1 MAKDKDYYILK
12 KSQIR
17 ETKSA
22 KSVLV
27 KSNQSIT
34 KSKAI
39 SQGQIVATFG
49 KEYIVEDSQSNDF
62 FECLI
67 SGTLKSTSR
76 NSSLAV
82 VGDFVSYSIKNEVG
96 KTGLPLGKLEAIEDR
111 KSKLSRKRV
120 GKTDV
125 EQVIA
130 ANLDCVLIFFAA
142 IDPDYNRRLI
152 DRFLVTAEQN
162 ELRPVIVLNKTDLV
176 DIDSIWS
183 DFDVYRNLG
192 ISVHFISTFENIG
205 IQELYESL
213 TNQTSIITGP
223 SGVGKST
230 FVNAILGHTAQMV
243 NEISER
249 TLKGQHTTSSSK
261 LFTMENG
268 GRIIDSPGL
277 REFGLWE
284 LDKSELSLYF
294 HDFDKARLNC
304 KFSSCTHTHEPNCG
318 VKAAYEA
325 EEIDYQRYESY
336 LNLYNTL

>member
-1 MAKDKDYYILK
+1 MSKDKDYYILK

-27 KSNQSIT
+27 KSNQPIT

-39 SQGQIVATFG
+39 SKGQIVATFG
-49 KEYIVEDSQSNDF
+49 KEYIVEDSDTNEF

-67 SGTLKSTSR
+67 SGTLKSASR

-82 VGDFVSYSIKNEVG
+82 VGDFVRYSIKNETG
-96 KTGLPLGKLEAIEDR
+96 KTGLPLGKLEEIIER

-130 ANLDCVLIFFAA
+130 ANLDCVVIFFAA
-142 IDPDYNRRLI
+142 IDPAYNRRLI

-162 ELRPVIVLNKTDLV
+162 ELTPIIVINKTDLV

-192 ISVHFISTFENIG
+192 IEVKFISTFENTG
-205 IQELYESL
+205 VKELYDSIA
-213 TNQTSIITGP
+213 NQTSIITGP

-261 LFTMENG
+261 LFTMENF

-304 KFSSCTHTHEPNCG
+304 KFSSCSHTHEPNCG
-318 VKAAYEA
+318 VKAAYDV

-336 LNLYNTL
+336 LNLYNSL